1 MLGHGGVHLIVK
13 LPAISFQACK
23 FTKNE
28 LFHAHFPR
36 ILARFQVIYCAFF
49 RNHFMVHGRVLD
61 VSMGGGGVFQMGGFI
76 FKWGGLP
83 IRGINFGGGG
93 GRVFEKN
100 HKMGALH
107 APPPTMGNPGG
118 GEFTH
123 PSLTFICKI
132 LYSKNNKTHLI
143 YYHSTTLLN
152 HNLTQQNSYIISY
165 LCVEL

>member
-1 MLGHGGVHLIVK
+1 M
-13 LPAISFQACK
+13 F
-23 FTKNE
+23 
-28 LFHAHFPR
+28 
-36 ILARFQVIYCAFF
+36 YCAFS
-49 RNHFMVHGRVLD
+49 RNHFLEGCFMFQWRGV
-61 VSMGGGGVFQMGGFI
+61 GGVFQMGGFI

-165 LCVEL
+165 LCVELWKLFR